1 MYTEHTLVY
10 VYVYHVHV
18 HVHLNVN
25 VHVYVHVYMILI
37 QYFNRTTS
45 LRHQWNS
52 HQQDFSPW

>member
-18 HVHLNVN
+18 HVHLN

-45 LRHQWNS
+45 LRHHWNS